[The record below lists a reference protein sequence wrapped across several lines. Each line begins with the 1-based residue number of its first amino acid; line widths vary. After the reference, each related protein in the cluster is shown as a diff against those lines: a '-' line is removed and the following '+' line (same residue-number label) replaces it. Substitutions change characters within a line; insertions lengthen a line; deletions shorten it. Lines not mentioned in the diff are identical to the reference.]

1 MTKRNVSLGN
11 KLSKLKPVMID
22 EIWTKIVAR
31 LAEIFSTYELS
42 RAGLSMVLIIN
53 FFRPDICSALSRVS
67 IF

>member
-1 MTKRNVSLGN
+1 
-11 KLSKLKPVMID
+11 MID